1 MIVRQNSRNHEQQP
15 RLGAILT
22 MELVLVLPIFLI
34 IICGL
39 IEFIMISAAQSR
51 MDQAAHAGLRMMS
64 VSGAD
69 QKTCRQQIENLLG
82 PRLALNYQLD
92 MNPAEYPGEIGELA
106 LRIPMQ
112 NACPDMLWMFGFGLQ
127 GRQMQSSA
135 AMVMERVSSRTDDA
149 DVPWN

>member
-1 MIVRQNSRNHEQQP
+1 MNLPRNNSRQKKQL

-22 MELVLVLPIFLI
+22 MELVLVLPVFLI

-64 VSGAD
+64 VSGID
-69 QKTCRQQIENLLG
+69 KETCQQQVERLLG
-82 PRLALNYQLD
+82 PRLALNYQLE

-127 GRQMQSSA
+127 GRQLHSSA
-135 AMVMERVSSRTDDA
+135 AMVMERVTEHA
-149 DVPWN
+149 DTAQMQ